1 MLVHGAHLTYCTNIH
16 PASGMDGVRRSL
28 DEYTV
33 PLRARLSP
41 DAPFGVGLRLSGEE
55 SAELLR
61 GTALA
66 DFRAFLDERG
76 LYVFTLNG
84 FPYGPFHGQ
93 AVKAQVHAPDWRD
106 PERVAYTLRLVD
118 ILAALLPE
126 GQEGSVSTSPLSYAA
141 WVDAGDPQTWAVL
154 TENVIQVIEA
164 LVRRREASGVLIH
177 LDMEPEPDGLLQR
190 SADLTAFYQEH
201 LLRRGARLLA
211 EQLGTDEAA
220 ARAHLRDHFQV
231 CFDVCHVAVMYEEP
245 AEALALYRDAGMQI
259 GKIQLSSA
267 LRLALSDDAEG
278 RSALAAALAPFAEG
292 TYLHQVVARTR
303 DGSLRQYSDLPP
315 ALADIQNPDVT
326 EWRVHFHVP
335 VFLERAGAFGSTQ
348 AALLS
353 SLELLRPELAGRH
366 LEVETYTWDVLPSEL
381 KRPLGESI
389 ARELEWVR
397 DVL

>member
-16 PASGMDGVRRSL
+16 PASGIGGVRRSL
-28 DEYTV
+28 EEYTV

-55 SAELLR
+55 SSELLR
-61 GTALA
+61 ESALA
-66 DFRAFLDERG
+66 DFRAFLDGHG

-106 PERVAYTLRLVD
+106 PERVAYTLRLVE

-126 GQEGSVSTSPLSYAA
+126 GQEGSISTSPLSYAA
-141 WVDAGDPQTWAVL
+141 WVDAADPQTWAVL
-154 TENVIQVIEA
+154 TDHVVQVIEA
-164 LVRRREASGVLIH
+164 LVWLRQSSGVFIH

-190 SADLTAFYQEH
+190 SADLAAFYRDH
-201 LLRRGARLLA
+201 LLTHGARLLA
-211 EQLGTDEAA
+211 ERLGETEDR
-220 ARAHLRDHFQV
+220 ARAHLHDHFQV

-245 AEALALYRDAGMQI
+245 AEALALYREAGLQI

-267 LRLALSDDAEG
+267 LRLTLPDGVQERG
-278 RSALAAALAPFAEG
+278 ALAAALAPFAEG

-303 DGSLRQYSDLPP
+303 DGALVQYPDLPP
-315 ALADIQNPDVT
+315 ALADIHHPDVT

-335 VFLERAGAFGSTQ
+335 VFLEQAGAFGSTQ
-348 AALLS
+348 AALRA
-353 SLELLRPELAGRH
+353 SLDLLRPQLTGRH
-366 LEVETYTWDVLPSEL
+366 LEVETYTWEVLPQDL

-397 DVL
+397 GVL

>member
-16 PASGMDGVRRSL
+16 PASGLAGVRSSL

-41 DAPFGVGLRLSGEE
+41 GAPFGVGLRLSGVE
-55 SAELLR
+55 SVELLQDS
-61 GTALA
+61 ALT

-93 AVKAQVHAPDWRD
+93 AVKAQVHAPDWRN
-106 PERVAYTLRLVD
+106 PERVAYTLRLVQ

-126 GQEGSVSTSPLSYAA
+126 GLEGSISTSPLSYAA
-141 WVDAGDPQTWAVL
+141 WVDAEDPETWATL
-154 TENVIQVIEA
+154 TDNVIQVIEA
-164 LVRRREASGVLIH
+164 LVRLRQSSGVFIH

-190 SADLTAFYQEH
+190 SADLASFYREH
-201 LLRRGARLLA
+201 LLTRGASLLA
-211 EQLGTDEAA
+211 ARLGVGEEQ

-245 AEALALYRDAGMQI
+245 GEALALYREAGLQV

-267 LRLALSDDAEG
+267 LRLTLPDEADA
-278 RSALAAALAPFAEG
+278 RDALAAALAPFAEG

-303 DGSLRQYSDLPP
+303 DGALLQYPDLPP
-315 ALADIQNPDVT
+315 ALADIHHPDVT

-335 VFLERAGAFGSTQ
+335 VFLEQAGAFGSTQ
-348 AALLS
+348 AALLT
-353 SLELLRPELAGRH
+353 SLELLRPQLTGRH
-366 LEVETYTWDVLPSEL
+366 LEVETYTWDVLPPDL

-397 DVL
+397 HVL

>member
-28 DEYTV
+28 EDFTV

-41 DAPFGVGLRLSGEE
+41 DEPFGVGLRLSGAE
-55 SAELLR
+55 SLELLR
-61 GTALA
+61 DSALA
-66 DFRAFLDERG
+66 DFRAFLDGRG

-106 PERVAYTLRLVD
+106 PERVAYTLRLVE

-126 GQEGSVSTSPLSYAA
+126 GQEGSISTSPLSYAA
-141 WVDAGDPQTWAVL
+141 WVDAQDPQTWATL
-154 TENVIQVIEA
+154 TDNVIQVMEA
-164 LVRRREASGVLIH
+164 LVRLRQSGGVFIH

-190 SADLTAFYQEH
+190 SADLAAFYQDH
-201 LLRRGARLLA
+201 LLKRGARLLA
-211 EQLGTDEAA
+211 ERLGVNEETAQSY
-220 ARAHLRDHFQV
+220 LRDHFQV

-245 AEALALYRDAGMQI
+245 AEALALYRDAGLQV

-267 LRLALSDDAEG
+267 LRLTLPGGADERG
-278 RSALAAALAPFAEG
+278 ALAAALAPFAEG

-303 DGSLRQYSDLPP
+303 GGELRQYPDLPP
-315 ALADIQNPDVT
+315 ALADIHNPDVT

-335 VFLERAGAFGSTQ
+335 VFLEQAGAFGSTQ
-348 AALLS
+348 AALLT
-353 SLELLRPELAGRH
+353 SLELLRPDLAGRH
-366 LEVETYTWDVLPSEL
+366 LEVETYTWDVLPAEL

-389 ARELEWVR
+389 ARELEWVLG
-397 DVL
+397 VL